1 MNVVGGMR
9 LTEPSGDAAVAAALA
24 SSVYDRPL
32 PADALFLGEIGLG
45 GEIRAVSQ
53 LERRLAEAARLG
65 LTSAYVSKTTARVKA
80 PADLKVI
87 GVANVRDLLDTIF
100 T

>member
-1 MNVVGGMR
+1 M
-9 LTEPSGDAAVAAALA
+9 PSSGAVSA
-24 SSVYDRPL
+24 L

-65 LTSAYVSKTTARVKA
+65 LTRAYVAKSTAHVKA
-80 PADLKVI
+80 PSDLKVV

-100 T
+100 Q

>member
-1 MNVVGGMR
+1 MR
-9 LTEPSGDAAVAAALA
+9 LTEPSGDTAVAAALA

-32 PADALFLGEIGLG
+32 PQDALFLGEIGLG

-65 LTSAYVSKTTARVKA
+65 LTRAYVSKTSTTVKA
-80 PADLKVI
+80 PAGLKVI

-100 T
+100 S